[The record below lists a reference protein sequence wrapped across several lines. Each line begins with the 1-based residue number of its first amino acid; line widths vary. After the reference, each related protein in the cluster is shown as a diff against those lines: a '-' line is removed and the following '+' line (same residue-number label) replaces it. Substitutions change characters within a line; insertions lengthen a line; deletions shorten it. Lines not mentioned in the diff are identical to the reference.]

1 MTVHHDKS
9 VYGKLNSVNEEFSEE
24 KLIKIAQSVNE
35 EEDTSKRCSKEKGCR
50 SPKADEKK

>member
-35 EEDTSKRCSKEKGCR
+35 EEKTLKRCSKEKGYR

>member
-35 EEDTSKRCSKEKGCR
+35 EEDTSKRCSKEKGYR
-50 SPKADEKK
+50 SPKANEEK